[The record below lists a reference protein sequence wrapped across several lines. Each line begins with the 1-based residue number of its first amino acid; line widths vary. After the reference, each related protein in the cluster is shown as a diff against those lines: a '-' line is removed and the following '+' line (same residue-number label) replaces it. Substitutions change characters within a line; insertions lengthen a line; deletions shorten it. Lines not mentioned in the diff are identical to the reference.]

1 LPYMFDE
8 PVEHAVEWV
17 FYHGFKAIGGD
28 GAVRPREPTGRSN
41 ALDRESKLK
50 EL

>member
-1 LPYMFDE
+1 MFDE

-17 FYHGFKAIGGD
+17 FYQGFKAVGGE
-28 GAVRPREPTGRSN
+28 GAVSPRNPTGREK
-41 ALDRESKLK
+41 ALQKEAKLK